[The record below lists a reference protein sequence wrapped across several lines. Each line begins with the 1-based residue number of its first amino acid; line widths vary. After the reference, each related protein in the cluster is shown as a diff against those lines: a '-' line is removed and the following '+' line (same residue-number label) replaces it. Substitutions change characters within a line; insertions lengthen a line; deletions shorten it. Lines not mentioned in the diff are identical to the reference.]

1 MSDDESP
8 MPRKIEE
15 QMLDAIRKEKD
26 FSLRNT
32 RVEVIDFPGV
42 SKRINVYL
50 YSKCICKL
58 TEDELEVNHHGFMT
72 LTTKSRI
79 NALLREF
86 NGCTEIIQVQGKWYW
101 QTLSKVVGVK
111 HQWRSIPSYAQAF
124 TFPRR
129 VPEHQLSQ
137 VLHING

>member
-15 QMLDAIRKEKD
+15 QMLNAIREEKD
-26 FSLRNT
+26 FTLRNT

-42 SKRINVYL
+42 SKRVNVYL

-79 NALLREF
+79 NALMREF

-101 QTLSKVVGVK
+101 QTLSKVVG
-111 HQWRSIPSYAQAF
+111 
-124 TFPRR
+124 TT
-129 VPEHQLSQ
+129 
-137 VLHING
+137 